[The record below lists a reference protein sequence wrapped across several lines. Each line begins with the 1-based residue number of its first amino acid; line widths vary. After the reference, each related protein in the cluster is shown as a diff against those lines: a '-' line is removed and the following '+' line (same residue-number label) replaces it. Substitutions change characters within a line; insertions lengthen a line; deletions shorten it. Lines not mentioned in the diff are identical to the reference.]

1 MKYLMYCITVLTLI
15 FLFVFSIFV
24 FLCTENANFNAGKTE
39 IEIINDYGFSHSD
52 FVKKI
57 EKACESA
64 DVDIMFSCLT
74 YEENTNKEK
83 EMIIFK
89 TNNSEN
95 FLPVKT
101 KTGNILLS
109 ADDAY
114 STDISLIADNFTKNK
129 LIFIDFF
136 YDYTIYPLSAITSQQ
151 VKKSQCLANT
161 SDLVRLSDALIE
173 QNLSM
178 NQGLATYEN
187 DDSLIKILYAG
198 LAVML
203 VLTLFSIIFYQLSIS
218 RNIAV
223 KRLDGYN
230 SGMIISEILKDFII
244 FYISAV
250 GICFLSM
257 LIFFVSVSD
266 IELFGFYL
274 EKNIKIILFTLLSII
289 SLYILSCFNIFTI
302 NPLNILKGKA
312 KGQKIHILT
321 IVSKFVIVAVLLT
334 MCNENVSSFKEYY
347 NNMKSYKNISSQ
359 LENYY
364 TITNTKFSE
373 NMDEDYKKFY
383 KLTHYTNEAV
393 MMCAMMCGRPQMEK
407 NIIQWFVTIND
418 NYMKLNPIYTP
429 DGKEIKYN
437 DIKDEKA
444 TILIPDGIYS
454 EQDVLRIHSGRFEG
468 IGEEDIK
475 IHTYDRNQKFYV
487 FETIKTKYPGYI
499 MYPIVF
505 IHKDGYS
512 VFSAISNGE
521 IIFKSHTNNFNIEIT
536 PLLRECNIDWITG
549 STPSVE
555 SIYTSYIN
563 NTKLEVIVYS
573 IIIVVFLFLLV
584 CVIFYESFL
593 YYKHNQKKFTIM
605 KMNGYSF
612 SEMHGFQIFIHI
624 ILYLFIL
631 YISNAMKL
639 NIVFSGVVIAL
650 DYIMFYSILESK
662 TAEYSSK
669 ILKGS

>member
-1 MKYLMYCITVLTLI
+1 MYCITVLTLI

-39 IEIINDYGFSHSD
+39 IEIVNDYGFSHSD
-52 FVKKI
+52 FIEKI
-57 EKACESA
+57 EKACKSA
-64 DVDIMFSCLT
+64 DVDIMFSFMK
-74 YEENTNKEK
+74 YEENTDKEK
-83 EMIIFK
+83 ELIIFK

-95 FLPVKT
+95 FLPVRT
-101 KTGNILLS
+101 KTGTILLS
-109 ADDAY
+109 DNDAY
-114 STDISLIADNFTKNK
+114 STDISLISDNLKKNK

-136 YDYTIYPLSAITSQQ
+136 YDYTIYSLSDITSQQ
-151 VKKSQCLANT
+151 IKRSQCLANT
-161 SDLVRLSDALIE
+161 SDLVRLSDALTE

-178 NQGLATYEN
+178 NQGFTTYNN

-203 VLTLFSIIFYQLSIS
+203 VLMLFSVIFYQLSIS

-223 KRLDGYN
+223 KRLEGYS
-230 SGMIISEILKDFII
+230 SGMIISELLKDFII
-244 FYISAV
+244 FYLSAV
-250 GICFLSM
+250 SICFLVI
-257 LIFFVSVSD
+257 LIFFVSVSSM
-266 IELFGFYL
+266 ELFGFYI
-274 EKNIKIILFTLLSII
+274 EKNVKIILFTLILII
-289 SLYILSCFNIFTI
+289 SLYILSCLNIFSI

-321 IVSKFVIVAVLLT
+321 IVSKFVIVSVLLT
-334 MCNENVSSFKEYY
+334 MYNENVSSFKEYY

-364 TITNTKFSE
+364 TITNTRFSE

-383 KLTHYTNEAV
+383 KLTHYANDAV

-407 NIIQWFVTIND
+407 DISQWFVTVND

-429 DGKEIKYN
+429 DGKEIRYD
-437 DIKDEKA
+437 DIKNEKA
-444 TILIPDGIYS
+444 TILIPEGIYS
-454 EQDVLRIHSGRFEG
+454 ANDVLRVHAGRFEG
-468 IGEEDIK
+468 IGEDDIK
-475 IHTYDRNQKFYV
+475 IHTYDRNQRFYI

-505 IHKDGYS
+505 IHKDEYS
-512 VFSAISNGE
+512 VFGAISNGE
-521 IIFKSHTNNFNIEIT
+521 IIFKSHTNNFSTEIT
-536 PLLRECNIDWITG
+536 PLLRECNIDWMTG

-563 NTKLEVIVYS
+563 KAKLEVIVYS
-573 IIIVVFLFLLV
+573 IIIVVFIFLLV

-612 SEMHGFQIFIHI
+612 SQMHRFQIFIHI
-624 ILYLFIL
+624 TFYLFIL
-631 YISNAMKL
+631 YISNKMKL
-639 NIVFSGVVIAL
+639 NIIFSGIIISL
-650 DYIMFYSILESK
+650 DYIMFYGILESR

-669 ILKGS
+669 VLKGA